1 MIFQTKYM
9 ALLRLARGEQWRD
22 GAAWEMLSVHTG
34 CTWEQSSKQ
43 SSCVPTW
50 GQQRSGEQ
58 SPSLLSN
65 STGLCR
71 IALTAPWEKP
81 VPAPGVPQCPPAR
94 NKVRGCSP
102 LPAGSPPAGE
112 HHPRYLIWPSVPEQA
127 VPLPL
132 SQEGLS
138 PRSLTKWGRD
148 LVVCFGSQRKAAGR
162 KEGGEKAPGEL
173 RAPARCG
180 MAPSAETRGASAVP
194 CPPGP
199 TAPARPA
206 LHLGLSPHR
215 EISKK

>member
-1 MIFQTKYM
+1 
-9 ALLRLARGEQWRD
+9 
-22 GAAWEMLSVHTG
+22 MLSVHTG
-34 CTWEQSSKQ
+34 CTWEQSSQQ

-58 SPSLLSN
+58 SPSLLSD
-65 STGLCR
+65 STGLCH

-81 VPAPGVPQCPPAR
+81 VPAPGPLGCPSAPQQGTKSVGAA
-94 NKVRGCSP
+94 P

-112 HHPRYLIWPSVPEQA
+112 HHPGYLIWPSVPEQA
-127 VPLPL
+127 VSLPL

-173 RAPARCG
+173 SAPARCG
-180 MAPSAETRGASAVP
+180 VAPSAETRGASAVP
-194 CPPGP
+194 YPPGP

-206 LHLGLSPHR
+206 LHLSLSPHR